1 MEEEILQDKGAEPEA
16 AVEPAGKKKPKRLL
30 PAVVAVVVAILLC
43 VSYFLP
49 FTSLK
54 DESLLTN
61 SMLSDVEL
69 VSGTG
74 ITYADMGNPSYV
86 RWAQVYKALSDSA
99 EDLGLSSMNG
109 YNEVFA
115 ILAASGVLALLSLLF
130 SLLKKATPVVLLSLM
145 NLGVLAFVT
154 KYFEI
159 SGPVSDSALSTW
171 AFGHTALLV
180 LSVVLAVVGVWLFVA
195 KHMQKKAKAE

>member
-16 AVEPAGKKKPKRLL
+16 AVEPGGKKKPKRLL
-30 PAVVAVVVAILLC
+30 PAIVAVVVAVLLC

-109 YNEVFA
+109 YNEVFV
-115 ILAASGVLALLSLLF
+115 ILVASGVLALLSLIF

-145 NLGVLAFVT
+145 NLGVLMFVT
-154 KYFEI
+154 KYFEL

-180 LSVVLAVVGVWLFVA
+180 LSGALAAVGVWLFIA
-195 KHMQKKAKAE
+195 KHIQKRSNA